1 MMSTPATTPIGD
13 HILTR
18 ADGRRVAWSEW
29 GRAKGPPVL
38 LHHRNP
44 GSRLFDPDSAATG
57 ASELRLLTVDRPGYG
72 GTDPVVDPTA
82 AAASSDVASV
92 AGELGLDQRRYDSA
106 LRTDPFGGV
115 PARDHRADHDSSRE
129 HGGDEAE
136 GEGGRT
142 ERAAD
147 HEDLDHVRHLADE
160 HERAEA
166 DEQRPEQRVRAE

>member
-18 ADGRRVAWSEW
+18 PDGRRVAWSEW

-38 LHHRNP
+38 LLHRNP
-44 GSRLFDPDSAATG
+44 GSRLLDPDSAATA

-92 AGELGLDQRRYDSA
+92 VGELGLEGVALIGWSGGGLFALDGAASLGERVRSLSLICTPAPDDAIHWIRDA
-106 LRTDPFGGV
+106 LRPLRPSVRPRPRV
-115 PARDHRADHDSSRE
+115 PPA
-129 HGGDEAE
+129 
-136 GEGGRT
+136 
-142 ERAAD
+142 
-147 HEDLDHVRHLADE
+147 LLRH
-160 HERAEA
+160 
-166 DEQRPEQRVRAE
+166 